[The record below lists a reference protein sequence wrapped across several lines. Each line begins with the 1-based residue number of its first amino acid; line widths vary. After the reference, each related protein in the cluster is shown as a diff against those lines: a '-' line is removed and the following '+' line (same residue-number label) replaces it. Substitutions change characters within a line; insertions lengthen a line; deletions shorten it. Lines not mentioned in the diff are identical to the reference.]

1 MIPNEPTKK
10 KEEKK
15 QERINNWGP
24 SNERASV
31 QQRYIIQ
38 KEKTT
43 SGMGEMFANHIIN
56 EANIQNM

>member
-43 SGMGEMFANHIIN
+43 SGMGENVCEPHN
-56 EANIQNM
+56 